1 MRIFP
6 VLFAK
11 VFLQQQK
18 IATVLQRLSVKPE
31 TDLTLGRFVPGLRP
45 RLHIF
50 PYNASALMLIES
62 LKVAGRIS

>member
-1 MRIFP
+1 MLFP
-6 VLFAK
+6 K

-18 IATVLQRLSVKPE
+18 ISIALQRLSAKPE
-31 TDLTLGRFVPGLRP
+31 TDPTLGRFVPGLRP

-50 PYNASALMLIES
+50 PYSASALMLAES